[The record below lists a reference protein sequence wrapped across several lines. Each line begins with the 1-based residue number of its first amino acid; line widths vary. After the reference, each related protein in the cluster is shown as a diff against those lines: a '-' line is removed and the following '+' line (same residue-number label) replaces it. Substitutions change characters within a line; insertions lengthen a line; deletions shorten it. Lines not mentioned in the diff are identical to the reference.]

1 MTEKGPG
8 RILLADNDEDVL
20 VALERALENKGY
32 ATVAALNHEQASR
45 VLSRTTFD
53 LLVLD
58 DYLPDKDS
66 IQALTEFRR
75 MGMTLLVIVTYYRYP
90 SLHVEDQ
97 LRALGVSAF
106 VGKRAHS
113 ELVRII
119 DNLLKPQT
127 TRHCD
132 EFESMT

>member
-8 RILLADNDEDVL
+8 RILLADNDVDVL
-20 VALERALENKGY
+20 VALERALENRGY